1 MLLVARELPLKAP
14 MELTQIDTMGLRP
27 PGLQLHSEDE
37 SIDNGRRRVVWLAGS
52 TCAAPAVEVDVV
64 PNDDGDGARGNDG
77 GAASVGARGNDEYA
91 ASVAQSDHTLNTIT
105 TVASEGVS
113 GACSRG
119 APHKMR
125 VTRDPPQLR
134 GQFTTMHPN
143 ASQGKPPRQDM
154 GNSAWLF
161 GNWGLLPSQKTPQLR
176 EYVQAGLK
184 RNPALVIALAEAEPD
199 VEELL
204 NAPAT
209 QGISCAPDQP
219 KTIWHRD
226 SWQYMT
232 LRGSEPRSLLI
243 GVRANQGN
251 DLRLLHWERRVEG
264 RYRAKKGGLHK
275 TKAEAISRIMIACV
289 TLDKPMGAMGC
300 EHVVAAVH
308 MHNHLAAG
316 RMGTTRIDAFWD
328 NLAKLIKHHNVKVL
342 MGDFNMQLFAV
353 VDSLRSR
360 GVETV
365 ECGAWYGW
373 KDTQGN
379 PCSDSCGIFCI
390 GMPGIYARDIDVTH
404 LTDVSVEGFFSTGV
418 PAVAGRGGTSDD
430 RYHRNELNGGPG
442 TSLRDYQPKTMTV
455 RQKVESMLT
464 PCAATLAAGL
474 EAAKNNTNAKYSFKE
489 KRMQWD
495 MWTLAGKSYGG
506 SHYPLLLFT
515 NNKSGYRSKAGNDKR
530 NARGVARGFVP
541 DRTQGKGSACD
552 AGKGS
557 AGVKGKGKG
566 KGKGS
571 AGESPFGTDRAGRQ
585 GYGQQRWDSG
595 AWVWQDHEDTS
606 RRSGGDGSDNRWQ
619 PPAPSGIRSGP
630 GNECGSPGPVTYVN
644 QIWHVDDPN
653 GGQQMTY
660 GSWCKI
666 ESQRESST

>member
-1 MLLVARELPLKAP
+1 
-14 MELTQIDTMGLRP
+14 
-27 PGLQLHSEDE
+27 
-37 SIDNGRRRVVWLAGS
+37 
-52 TCAAPAVEVDVV
+52 
-64 PNDDGDGARGNDG
+64 
-77 GAASVGARGNDEYA
+77 
-91 ASVAQSDHTLNTIT
+91 
-105 TVASEGVS
+105 
-113 GACSRG
+113 
-119 APHKMR
+119 
-125 VTRDPPQLR
+125 
-134 GQFTTMHPN
+134 
-143 ASQGKPPRQDM
+143 
-154 GNSAWLF
+154 
-161 GNWGLLPSQKTPQLR
+161 
-176 EYVQAGLK
+176 
-184 RNPALVIALAEAEPD
+184 
-199 VEELL
+199 
-204 NAPAT
+204 
-209 QGISCAPDQP
+209 
-219 KTIWHRD
+219 
-226 SWQYMT
+226 
-232 LRGSEPRSLLI
+232 
-243 GVRANQGN
+243 
-251 DLRLLHWERRVEG
+251 
-264 RYRAKKGGLHK
+264 
-275 TKAEAISRIMIACV
+275 
-289 TLDKPMGAMGC
+289 
-300 EHVVAAVH
+300 
-308 MHNHLAAG
+308 
-316 RMGTTRIDAFWD
+316 
-328 NLAKLIKHHNVKVL
+328 
-342 MGDFNMQLFAV
+342 
-353 VDSLRSR
+353 
-360 GVETV
+360 
-365 ECGAWYGW
+365 
-373 KDTQGN
+373 
-379 PCSDSCGIFCI
+379 
-390 GMPGIYARDIDVTH
+390 MPGIYARDIDVTH

-630 GNECGSPGPVTYVN
+630 GDACGSAGPVTYVHQAW
-644 QIWHVDDPN
+644 QIDDPN
-653 GGQQMTY
+653 GRPKMMY

-666 ESQRESST
+666 ESQLESST